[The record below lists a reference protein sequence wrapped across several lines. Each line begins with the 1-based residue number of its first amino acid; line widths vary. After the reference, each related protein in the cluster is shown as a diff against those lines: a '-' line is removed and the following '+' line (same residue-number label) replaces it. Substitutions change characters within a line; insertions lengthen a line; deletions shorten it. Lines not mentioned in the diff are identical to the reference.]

1 MCIRDSRT
9 PIRVLGADALLL
21 PTMAPALVP
30 RLWDSADRF
39 ALFAPATVF
48 LNTAALQALGLSAT
62 APAPSSPLPRLTLQV
77 GLQQALMVQ
86 VAGTV
91 TAGGAP
97 LAVMDIGAAQD
108 LFGRA
113 GALTRIDLQLQPG
126 TDRTAWETTLRAQP
140 GWPANL
146 VLAQPGDA
154 TQRISNLSRAYR
166 VNLTVLALVA
176 LFTGAFLV
184 FSVLALSLIHI

>member
-1 MCIRDSRT
+1 M
-9 PIRVLGADALLL
+9 LGADALLL

-126 TDRTAWETTLRAQP
+126 TDRTAWEATLRAQP

-154 TQRISNLSRAYR
+154 TPVSYTHLRAHE
-166 VNLTVLALVA
+166 T
-176 LFTGAFLV
+176 
-184 FSVLALSLIHI
+184 